1 MSTVEKTIAK
11 FHIIVTPV
19 VNNVDDE
26 DDSENISSLVENIPF
41 NINTPSM
48 DKSHLT
54 TIKLRSEWAMV
65 ASHPMFKVE
74 FKDYIRNYG

>member
-1 MSTVEKTIAK
+1 
-11 FHIIVTPV
+11 

-26 DDSENISSLVENIPF
+26 ENISSSVQNIPF

>member
-19 VNNVDDE
+19 VNNVDDN
-26 DDSENISSLVENIPF
+26 DDGENIGSLVENIPF
-41 NINTPSM
+41 NVNASSM

-54 TIKLRSEWAMV
+54 TIKLRPEWAMV
-65 ASHPMFKVE
+65 ACHPMFKLE
-74 FKDYIRNYG
+74 YKDYIRNY